1 MRKACV
7 FCASSTKVPQY
18 YLDEA
23 TALGERLVAEGWG
36 MVYGG
41 GSVGLMGAVA
51 DAMLA
56 KGGEV
61 VGVIPHFM
69 KEVEWDHKGVADMR
83 LTDTMSERKQMMISM
98 SDAIIVLPGSTGT
111 LDELFEA
118 VSDKKLGLLSQ
129 PIVLL
134 NSDGFYDHTIA
145 QLKLMV
151 DKQFMT
157 RKHMDVLSEAKSID
171 EVIQIINAA
180 PAVSVSLTD
189 AQV

>member
-1 MRKACV
+1 M
-7 FCASSTKVPQY
+7 
-18 YLDEA
+18 
-23 TALGERLVAEGWG
+23 LGERLVAEGWG

-134 NSDGFYDHTIA
+134 NSDGFYDNTIA
-145 QLKLMV
+145 QLQVMV
-151 DKQFMT
+151 EKQFMT
-157 RKHMDVLSEAKSID
+157 QKHMDVLSEAKSVD

-180 PAVSVSLTD
+180 PSETGALVD

>member
-18 YLDEA
+18 YIDEA
-23 TALGERLVAEGWG
+23 TALGKRLVAEGWG

-56 KGGEV
+56 VGGEV

-118 VSDKKLGLLSQ
+118 VSDKKLGILSQ

-134 NSDGFYDHTIA
+134 NSDGFYDHTLA
-145 QLKLMV
+145 QLRVMV
-151 DKQFMT
+151 EKQFMT
-157 RKHMDVLSEAKSID
+157 QKHMDVLCEAKSID
-171 EVIQIINAA
+171 DVIRVINEA
-180 PAVSVSLTD
+180 PAAVGSLTD

>member
-23 TALGERLVAEGWG
+23 AALGERLVAEGWG

-157 RKHMDVLSEAKSID
+157 QKHMDVLSEAKSID
-171 EVIQIINAA
+171 EVIKIINAA

>member
-134 NSDGFYDHTIA
+134 NSDGFYDYTIA

-157 RKHMDVLSEAKSID
+157 QKHMDVLSEAKSID

>member
-83 LTDTMSERKQMMISM
+83 LTDTMSERKQMMISL

-157 RKHMDVLSEAKSID
+157 QKHMDVLSEAKSID

>member
-36 MVYGG
+36 LVYGG

-157 RKHMDVLSEAKSID
+157 QKHMDVLCEAKSID

-180 PAVSVSLTD
+180 PAVPVSLTD

>member
-157 RKHMDVLSEAKSID
+157 QKHMDVLSVAKSID

>member
-7 FCASSTKVPQY
+7 FCASSTKAPQY

-157 RKHMDVLSEAKSID
+157 QKHMDVLSEAKSID

>member
-157 RKHMDVLSEAKSID
+157 QKHMDVLSEAKSID
-171 EVIQIINAA
+171 EVIKIINAA

>member
-83 LTDTMSERKQMMISM
+83 LTDTMSERKQMMISL

-134 NSDGFYDHTIA
+134 NSDGFYDHTVA

-157 RKHMDVLSEAKSID
+157 QKHMDVLSEAKSID

-180 PAVSVSLTD
+180 PAVSASLTD

>member
-7 FCASSTKVPQY
+7 FCASSTKVSQY
-18 YLDEA
+18 YIDEA
-23 TALGERLVAEGWG
+23 AALGKRLVAEGWG

-56 KGGEV
+56 VGGEV

-118 VSDKKLGLLSQ
+118 VSDKKLGILSQ

-134 NSDGFYDHTIA
+134 NSDGFYDHTLA
-145 QLKLMV
+145 QLRVMV
-151 DKQFMT
+151 EKQFMT
-157 RKHMDVLSEAKSID
+157 QKHMDVLSEAKSID
-171 EVIQIINAA
+171 DVVRLINEA
-180 PAVSVSLTD
+180 PASVGNLTD

>member
-1 MRKACV
+1 MRKVCV

-83 LTDTMSERKQMMISM
+83 LTDTMSERKQMMISL

-157 RKHMDVLSEAKSID
+157 QKHMDVLSEAKSID

-180 PAVSVSLTD
+180 PAVSASLTD

>member
-1 MRKACV
+1 M
-7 FCASSTKVPQY
+7 PQY
-18 YLDEA
+18 YIDEA
-23 TALGERLVAEGWG
+23 TALGKRLVAEGWG

-56 KGGEV
+56 VGGEV

-118 VSDKKLGLLSQ
+118 VSDKKLGILSQ

-134 NSDGFYDHTIA
+134 NSDGFYDHTLA
-145 QLKLMV
+145 QLRVMV
-151 DKQFMT
+151 EKQFMT
-157 RKHMDVLSEAKSID
+157 QKHMDVLCEAKSID
-171 EVIQIINAA
+171 DVIRVINEA
-180 PAVSVSLTD
+180 PAAAGSLTD

>member
-98 SDAIIVLPGSTGT
+98 SDAVIVLPGSTGT

-134 NSDGFYDHTIA
+134 NSDGFYDHAIA

-157 RKHMDVLSEAKSID
+157 QKHMDVLSEAKSID

>member
-18 YLDEA
+18 YIDEA
-23 TALGERLVAEGWG
+23 TALGKRLVAEGWG

-56 KGGEV
+56 VGGEV

-118 VSDKKLGLLSQ
+118 VSDKKLGILSQ

-134 NSDGFYDHTIA
+134 NSDGFYDHTLA
-145 QLKLMV
+145 QLRVMV
-151 DKQFMT
+151 EKQFMT
-157 RKHMDVLSEAKSID
+157 QKHMDVLCEAKSID
-171 EVIQIINAA
+171 DVIRVINEA
-180 PAVSVSLTD
+180 PAAAGSLTD

>member
-69 KEVEWDHKGVADMR
+69 KEVEWDHKGVTDMR

-134 NSDGFYDHTIA
+134 NSDGFYDYTIA

-157 RKHMDVLSEAKSID
+157 QKHMDVLSEAKSID

-180 PAVSVSLTD
+180 PAVSASLTD

>member
-111 LDELFEA
+111 LDEFFEA

-157 RKHMDVLSEAKSID
+157 QKHMDVLSEAKSID

>member
-157 RKHMDVLSEAKSID
+157 QKHMDVLSEAKSID
-171 EVIQIINAA
+171 EVIQIINVA

>member
-1 MRKACV
+1 MRKVCV
-7 FCASSTKVPQY
+7 FCASSTKAPQY

-83 LTDTMSERKQMMISM
+83 LTDTMSERKQMMISL

-157 RKHMDVLSEAKSID
+157 QKHMDVLSEAKSID

>member
-129 PIVLL
+129 PVVLL

-157 RKHMDVLSEAKSID
+157 QKHMDVLSEAKSID

>member
-157 RKHMDVLSEAKSID
+157 QKHMDVLSEAKSID